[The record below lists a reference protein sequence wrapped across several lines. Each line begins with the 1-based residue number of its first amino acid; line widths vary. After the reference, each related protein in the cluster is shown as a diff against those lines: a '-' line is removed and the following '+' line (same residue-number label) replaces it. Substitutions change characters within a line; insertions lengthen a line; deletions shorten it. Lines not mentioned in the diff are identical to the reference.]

1 MAKPIGYKGI
11 VKVSSFATLLQPFF
25 SNAENRHSF
34 MRDMRAKMIPAV
46 TDDLIFKDTW
56 TKLSYDPNF
65 KSNSTA
71 YIFEAPASF
80 IGMEGHVKGHILAK
94 TQQMEASISLLPM
107 SLMHSNLKI
116 EDAQYNYYTNKS
128 KISEAVGMIKY

>member
-1 MAKPIGYKGI
+1 M
-11 VKVSSFATLLQPFF
+11 
-25 SNAENRHSF
+25 
-34 MRDMRAKMIPAV
+34 
-46 TDDLIFKDTW
+46 
-56 TKLSYDPNF
+56 
-65 KSNSTA
+65 
-71 YIFEAPASF
+71 
-80 IGMEGHVKGHILAK
+80 KGHILAK